1 MTKTKKYIIIAI
13 VVLLISCLI
22 GLMISGAIWGI
33 PPFGFLY
40 DIRLASLEGNSVKY
54 DIENVKT
61 EDNSSLE
68 GLNILYIGSSV
79 TNGAA
84 SQGVSFADYIAK
96 RNNTEYV
103 KEAVNG
109 TTLVSGKNSYIE
121 RLQNIDTNQS
131 FDLVICQL
139 STNDATKGKPLGN
152 PSLTDNPDKDT
163 VCGAIEYIITYVKE
177 TWGCPIIFYTNS
189 HYESENY
196 ADMVDALLEI
206 SELYDVGVID
216 LYTDADFNSISEEQR
231 KLYMAD
237 NIHPTKAGYLE
248 WWTPKIEAYIVD
260 YLSR

>member
-1 MTKTKKYIIIAI
+1 M
-13 VVLLISCLI
+13 
-22 GLMISGAIWGI
+22 
-33 PPFGFLY
+33 
-40 DIRLASLEGNSVKY
+40 
-54 DIENVKT
+54 
-61 EDNSSLE
+61 
-68 GLNILYIGSSV
+68 
-79 TNGAA
+79 
-84 SQGVSFADYIAK
+84 
-96 RNNTEYV
+96 
-103 KEAVNG
+103 
-109 TTLVSGKNSYIE
+109 
-121 RLQNIDTNQS
+121 
-131 FDLVICQL
+131 
-139 STNDATKGKPLGN
+139 
-152 PSLTDNPDKDT
+152 TDNPDKDT

-189 HYESENY
+189 HYENENY